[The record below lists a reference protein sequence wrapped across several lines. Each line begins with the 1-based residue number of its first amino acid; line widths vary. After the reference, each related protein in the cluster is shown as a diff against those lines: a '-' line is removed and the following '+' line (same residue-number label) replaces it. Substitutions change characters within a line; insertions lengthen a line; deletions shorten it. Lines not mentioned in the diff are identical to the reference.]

1 MEILNEIYQEL
12 YDEGVFFY
20 TGDYGLDGECD
31 SVIVS
36 DGSRYGIFLDIQKV
50 RTPLRELMAISHEYG
65 HFKTGSLY
73 SLDADEVTRRRAENR
88 ADKAQIRRLIPQA
101 DYKAALAGGCR
112 SVYELA
118 EHFSVTEDFMR
129 KAVTYYQ
136 TGRLSA

>member
-1 MEILNEIYQEL
+1 MEILQEIYEEL
-12 YDEGVFFY
+12 YKDGVFFH

-36 DGSRYGIFLDIQKV
+36 DGRHFGIFLDIEKV
-50 RTPLRELMAISHEYG
+50 RTPILELMAVSHEWAHYR
-65 HFKTGSLY
+65 TGSLY
-73 SLDADEVTRRRAENR
+73 PLDADEVTRRKAENR
-88 ADKAQIRRLIPQA
+88 ADKAQIQRLIPQA

-112 SVYELA
+112 SVWELA
-118 EHFSVTEDFMR
+118 EYFNVTEDFMR